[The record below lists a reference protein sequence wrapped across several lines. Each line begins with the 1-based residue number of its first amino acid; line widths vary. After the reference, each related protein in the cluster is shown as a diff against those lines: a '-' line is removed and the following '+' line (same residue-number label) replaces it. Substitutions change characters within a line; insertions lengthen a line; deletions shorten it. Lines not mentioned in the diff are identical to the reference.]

1 VEIALRALQADIR
14 HLAARDLQISCN
26 LPAPEDALTVMEI
39 VDANLAGGG
48 HVEYPEPFVAL
59 Y

>member
-1 VEIALRALQADIR
+1 
-14 HLAARDLQISCN
+14 

-39 VDANLAGGG
+39 VDSNLAGGG